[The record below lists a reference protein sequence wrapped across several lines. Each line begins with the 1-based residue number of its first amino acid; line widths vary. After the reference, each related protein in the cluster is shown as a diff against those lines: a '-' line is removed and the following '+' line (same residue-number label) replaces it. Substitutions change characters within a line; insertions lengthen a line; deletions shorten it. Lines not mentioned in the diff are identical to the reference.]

1 MSNNKK
7 IRVAINGAAGRMGRR
22 LIALATE
29 TPELELVAALE
40 SPGNSQLGAD
50 AGELA
55 GLGRLGIKVTEKL
68 PAAGADVLVDF
79 SLPAGT
85 LARLAECAAAGVAM
99 VIGTTGLDR
108 AAEETIAA
116 AAKKIAIVKAPNMSV
131 GVNVLLKTAAQVA
144 KALGPDY
151 DIEIVEA
158 LPAAPP
164 WPWPAPSPP
173 PPAAT
178 SPPTPATAAKE
189 PPRAAPAKS
198 ASTPS
203 APATSSGSIAST
215 WPPSANGSNSATSP
229 PRATP
234 SLAAPSVPPSGW
246 PAAQPDFIPCR
257 TFSVFNLSQK
267 NRRTKPRPPG

>member
-1 MSNNKK
+1 MTNNKK
-7 IRVAINGAAGRMGRR
+7 IRVAINGSAGRMGRR
-22 LIALATE
+22 LVALVAE

-40 SPGNSQLGAD
+40 SSGNRQLGAD

-55 GLGRLGIKVTEKL
+55 GLGRLGLKVTEKL
-68 PAAGADVLVDF
+68 PPAGTDVLIDF

-151 DIEIVEA
+151 DIEIIEA
-158 LPAAPP
+158 HHRFKQD
-164 WPWPAPSPP
+164 APSGTALALARAIA
-173 PPAAT
+173 AAT
-178 SPPTPATAAKE
+178 GRDLAADACYGRQGTCPRRPGEIGIHAVRAGDIVGEHRVYLAALGERIELGHVATTRDTFARGAL
-189 PPRAAPAKS
+189 RAALWLAGRPAGLYS
-198 ASTPS
+198 MQDVL
-203 APATSSGSIAST
+203 G
-215 WPPSANGSNSATSP
+215 
-229 PRATP
+229 
-234 SLAAPSVPPSGW
+234 L
-246 PAAQPDFIPCR
+246 
-257 TFSVFNLSQK
+257 
-267 NRRTKPRPPG
+267 